1 MPRSRVSSGRPLPWY
16 LRRVNL
22 DVKALVDVVDT
33 LATAG
38 VLGLMLRWALK
49 RLEEKDKQIADLADR
64 FSQVLEQ
71 AIGDRDER

>member
-1 MPRSRVSSGRPLPWY
+1 
-16 LRRVNL
+16 VNL